1 MRQSGIVAAAALYG
15 VDHNIGRLE
24 EDHENARTIARIIGN
39 AGGATVVQPQTN
51 IVMIDLP
58 SGVSSADVAA
68 SARED
73 DVWLSEWTP
82 TRIRMVTHL
91 DVSTEDCRH
100 AAETVRRILA

>member
-1 MRQSGIVAAAALYG
+1 LYG
-15 VDHNIGRLE
+15 IEHNIGRLE
-24 EDHENARTIARIIGN
+24 EDHENARAIARIIGD
-39 AGGATVVQPQTN
+39 AGGARVVEPQTN

-58 SGVSSADVAA
+58 SGVSSAEVAA

-91 DVSTEDCRH
+91 DVSAADCRR